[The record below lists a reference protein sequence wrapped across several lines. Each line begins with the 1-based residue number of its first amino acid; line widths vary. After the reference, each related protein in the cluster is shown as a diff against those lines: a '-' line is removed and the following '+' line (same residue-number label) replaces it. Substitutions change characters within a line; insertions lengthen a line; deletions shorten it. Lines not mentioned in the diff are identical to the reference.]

1 MTTYTYTTENIAS
14 LTINEIVE
22 TLNIKDK
29 EITDL
34 ENTNSN
40 QAEEIRALA
49 AENEGLHARIA
60 ELEHELGLSQ
70 DNSVGRAY
78 LSVARAFKD
87 VFAAYGINV

>member
-34 ENTNSN
+34 KNTNSN

-49 AENEGLHARIA
+49 AENEGLHAHIA
-60 ELEHELGLSQ
+60 ELEHKYECPQ
-70 DNSVGRAY
+70 DPVGRAY
-78 LSVARAFKD
+78 SSVARTFKD